1 LQHDILDGGQ
11 FMRDAARKVEDALGL
26 EAKVIGIAFVDSPP
40 EGVPRAASAPAGCG
54 YWKQAAAGSV
64 FYTEADD
71 HGGCPIGLM
80 TMGFPLSAEQEQE
93 AMGLVGQME
102 GLGYLAPGEAGS
114 LPMTAGPTACIVYG
128 PLTELP
134 VAPDT
139 VLVLASSEQMMV
151 LGEATDA
158 FHLGSGGLP
167 LHGRPACSVIPR
179 AASTGAPAASL
190 GCAGMRTFTAVEP
203 GTLLFAINGSDFPV
217 LADRVAALAEA
228 NTAMRAFYADKAAGA
243 AS

>member
-1 LQHDILDGGQ
+1 
-11 FMRDAARKVEDALGL
+11 MRDAARKVESALG
-26 EAKVIGIAFVDSPP
+26 AGARVIGIAYVDGPP
-40 EGVPRAASAPAGCG
+40 DGVPRAESAPAGCG
-54 YWKQAAAGSV
+54 FWKQAVDGSV
-64 FYTEADD
+64 FYTEAAD

-80 TMGFPLSAEQEQE
+80 TMGFPLSAEQQEE

-114 LPMTAGPTACIVYG
+114 LAMMPGPTACIVYG
-128 PLTELP
+128 PLTDLP

-139 VLVLASSEQMMV
+139 VLVLATSEQMMV

-158 FHLGSGGLP
+158 FHLGSAGLP

-179 AASTGAPAASL
+179 AMSTGAPAASL

-203 GTLLFAINGSDFPV
+203 GTMLFAIKAADFPA
-217 LADRVAALAEA
+217 LADRVAAIADA
-228 NTAMRAFYADKAAGA
+228 NTAMRAFYAEKAAGGTG
-243 AS
+243 

>member
-1 LQHDILDGGQ
+1 
-11 FMRDAARKVEDALGL
+11 MRDAARKVEDALGL

-40 EGVPRAASAPAGCG
+40 DGVPRAATAPTGCG

-64 FYTEADD
+64 FYTEAAD
-71 HGGCPIGLM
+71 HSGCPIGLM
-80 TMGFPLSAEQEQE
+80 TMGFPLSGEQEKE

-114 LPMTAGPTACIVYG
+114 LPMTPGPTDCIVYG
-128 PLTELP
+128 PLEDLP

-158 FHLGSGGLP
+158 FHLGASGLP

-179 AASTGAPAASL
+179 SASTGAPAASL

-228 NTAMRAFYADKAAGA
+228 NTAMRAFYADKAGGA
-243 AS
+243 AG